1 MEMVIRS
8 ALQSDAAAIAELIGQ
23 LNGRQPSVH
32 DMELRLDFIDMSRVE
47 ELIVCEKAREP
58 EIGGL
63 ESSGIREN
71 AVSADGSEERVLL
84 GCMGFRLRENIE
96 DLTRYG
102 EVSMLVTNQA
112 YRRQGVG
119 RKLMEFAER
128 MAKERGCIGTWLVSG
143 TSREE
148 AHRFYREMGYEITG
162 YRFIKRAEEKP

>member
-1 MEMVIRS
+1 MMDMVIRR

-23 LNGRQPSVH
+23 LNGRQPTVR
-32 DMELRLDFIDMSRVE
+32 DVELRLDFIEMSPIE
-47 ELIVCEKAREP
+47 ELFVCEKAQEP
-58 EIGGL
+58 EGG
-63 ESSGIREN
+63 ESEPSGSEDN
-71 AVSADGSEERVLL
+71 TGSADDTKGPVLL

-128 MAKERGCIGTWLVSG
+128 MAEERGCIGTWLVSG

-148 AHRFYREMGYEITG
+148 AHLFYREMGYEITG
-162 YRFIKRAEEKP
+162 YRFVKRGTAK